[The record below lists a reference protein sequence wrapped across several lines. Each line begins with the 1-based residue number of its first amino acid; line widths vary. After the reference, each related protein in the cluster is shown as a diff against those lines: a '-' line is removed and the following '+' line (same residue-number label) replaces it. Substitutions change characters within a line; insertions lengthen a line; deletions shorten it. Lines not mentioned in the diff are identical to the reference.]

1 MYLLIDLT
9 IDAVEL
15 AEPDDTR
22 RLHVAVAHG
31 ADRDAAAALLA
42 ATGAGR
48 FVDGDDDHVWV
59 SVSWLR
65 RRAEGRVGAR
75 WSEDADHMVAKAREQ
90 GWVDDEGTHLRA
102 HVEWLAREDG
112 AI

>member
-15 AEPDDTR
+15 AEPDDTK

-31 ADRDAAAALLA
+31 ANREAVATLLE
-42 ATGAGR
+42 TSGAGR
-48 FVDGDDDHVWV
+48 FADGDDDHVWV

-65 RRAEGRVGAR
+65 GKAEGRVGAR
-75 WSEDADHMVAKAREQ
+75 WSEDADHMVATAREH
-90 GWVDDEGTHLRA
+90 GWADEGGTHLRA
-102 HVEWLAREDG
+102 HVEWLSREDG